1 VNRGG
6 DGPTA
11 PGAVAVRVV
20 LALSLAPAAG
30 IAQITL
36 SGTAAASLV
45 VHQVNIG
52 YGVEESSGL
61 LLAGEGGV
69 TFRSRVGLAIR
80 AAGGSLSTS
89 TAGAENRDIGEVGVE
104 ASVIPAPWLAL
115 RASATSRTYSTA
127 IARQRWTIVGVG
139 AEARLD
145 FATSPVRGV
154 LRGGLLP
161 VVSVPGL
168 PGPDA
173 ALTAGA
179 GIEYCTGSVI
189 GGLFY
194 GLERY
199 DFPDVGAGRRLEQVN
214 TLTFRFTVHRGG
226 RRVTPQ

>member
-1 VNRGG
+1 MNPGRGG
-6 DGPTA
+6 PTT
-11 PGAVAVRVV
+11 PSAVAGRV
-20 LALSLAPAAG
+20 LLCLSLAPAAG

-69 TFRSRVGLAIR
+69 TFRSRLGLTIR

-89 TAGAENRDIGEVGVE
+89 TVGAENRDVGEVGIE
-104 ASVIPAPWLAL
+104 ASVSPARWLAL

-161 VVSVPGL
+161 VV
-168 PGPDA
+168 
-173 ALTAGA
+173 A
-179 GIEYCTGSVI
+179 GIEYRTGSVT

-199 DFPDVGAGRRLEQVN
+199 DFPDVGTGRRLEQVS
-214 TLTFRFTVHRGG
+214 TLTFRFTVQRGG
-226 RRVTPQ
+226 RRGTQQ

>member
-1 VNRGG
+1 PYRPGSRECQHRAPQCREGGADRVGHRAGGRSGSVNRGG

-115 RASATSRTYSTA
+115 RGS
-127 IARQRWTIVGVG
+127 G
-139 AEARLD
+139 APPRAGEHADVPLHRAPWRPPRHAAVTQS
-145 FATSPVRGV
+145 FALS
-154 LRGGLLP
+154 
-161 VVSVPGL
+161 
-168 PGPDA
+168 
-173 ALTAGA
+173 
-179 GIEYCTGSVI
+179 
-189 GGLFY
+189 
-194 GLERY
+194 
-199 DFPDVGAGRRLEQVN
+199 
-214 TLTFRFTVHRGG
+214 
-226 RRVTPQ
+226 

>member
-1 VNRGG
+1 M
-6 DGPTA
+6 P
-11 PGAVAVRVV
+11 P
-20 LALSLAPAAG
+20 
-30 IAQITL
+30 L

-52 YGVEESSGL
+52 YGVGESSGL

-145 FATSPVRGV
+145 FATSPRSEEHTSELQSPDHLVCR
-154 LRGGLLP
+154 LLLEKKKTKQNKKKK
-161 VVSVPGL
+161 L
-168 PGPDA
+168 P
-173 ALTAGA
+173 
-179 GIEYCTGSVI
+179 
-189 GGLFY
+189 
-194 GLERY
+194 
-199 DFPDVGAGRRLEQVN
+199 
-214 TLTFRFTVHRGG
+214 
-226 RRVTPQ
+226 TPTI